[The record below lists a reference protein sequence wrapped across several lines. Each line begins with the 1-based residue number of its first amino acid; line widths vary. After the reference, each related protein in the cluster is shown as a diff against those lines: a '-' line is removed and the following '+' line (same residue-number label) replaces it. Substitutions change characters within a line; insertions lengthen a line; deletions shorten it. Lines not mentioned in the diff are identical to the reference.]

1 MTLSVDGKVQIL
13 NGATS
18 AVASASYRMDGGGIE
33 TVEAYG
39 RTLSGT
45 GAAVIEIQVSN
56 DNLIW
61 QTAGT
66 INLNLRPTQTS
77 DKFTMDA
84 SWLNWLY
91 IRAKLASISGTGA
104 SVSVYKIT
112 GAGNVGTAQT
122 NFVSGDLTPV
132 LLIGGDHP
140 VTQWY
145 GTNGVNG
152 LARMYADA
160 GIVPYLAL
168 NTNSLTGEGVGD
180 TASLMTWEQVKYLA
194 DAGLVEPVAHGAR
207 HYQDWEA
214 PDAGIHVR
222 YVGPAATAT
231 MYVTSTAVIGTT
243 AGSVEDFNF
252 TFASY
257 PTVDE
262 LVAAID
268 ALPNWTSM
276 RSTELLGTEASDNLL
291 TIASGNA
298 KNCKTGLPDATR
310 GQRFSMAGGLRIFW
324 DSTTTACDSFFVY
337 MTPTVLNLLRD
348 GVTVASF
355 TLSSY
360 TLSTLLTAIKAYATA
375 LVSTDPLAG
384 RDITS
389 LMNDNG
395 ASGYAY
401 CTGEE
406 DASNLTR
413 RVGDAHIIDAKR
425 APAIIHACGLTPSY
439 LRQRNMDK
447 CKETAA
453 ANGIIFKAFAQS
465 GGNFWSY
472 LSSTSS
478 SGTFEHYRGNSRWN
492 GTAPCP
498 IPTKDAS
505 NWHPHI
511 GLGGAYNS
519 TEAVNALIAGIV
531 ASKGF
536 TTDLLIHGVVT
547 DAAVSDNSVTGS
559 SGYYLGGG
567 FSTDITEAAMVS
579 LLAAIKSAVSA
590 GNLRVIK
597 QSDLNSV
604 AASAAPPQNL
614 LFNPRIAGRATASLL
629 ATNNQGINIT
639 GWRYDG
645 WGLPAITL
653 LSNGI
658 EFSSS
663 GSTNKLVLSQRVIV
677 ERGARYRA
685 GFRLETDGTVQ
696 GICLRA
702 TAVYGGW
709 PDSMVPGS
717 QLTYAQ
723 GHYFTRNMDDVV
735 FNFEIPWSKANGNPR
750 IVSLNTGPYD
760 LSTNKNIRLGMEN
773 SGSGS
778 NIDCSAGAVSSSAVT
793 AKEVAAAIN
802 ASIAANATYAAKTE
816 LHNLARAE
824 NGKVVLEMRRRQGN
838 PYSVGAL
845 QIYAGTSASA
855 TDVIFGGSTGL
866 SWTNHAGESDSSCFP
881 VELGVWINATTVGR
895 KIRVID
901 PYLVKFNNGR

>member
-180 TASLMTWEQVKYLA
+180 TSQLMTWEQIKYLA

-324 DSTTTACDSFFVY
+324 DSTTTACDSFF
-337 MTPTVLNLLRD
+337 
-348 GVTVASF
+348 
-355 TLSSY
+355 
-360 TLSTLLTAIKAYATA
+360 
-375 LVSTDPLAG
+375 
-384 RDITS
+384 
-389 LMNDNG
+389 
-395 ASGYAY
+395 
-401 CTGEE
+401 
-406 DASNLTR
+406 
-413 RVGDAHIIDAKR
+413 
-425 APAIIHACGLTPSY
+425 
-439 LRQRNMDK
+439 
-447 CKETAA
+447 
-453 ANGIIFKAFAQS
+453 
-465 GGNFWSY
+465 
-472 LSSTSS
+472 
-478 SGTFEHYRGNSRWN
+478 GT
-492 GTAPCP
+492 
-498 IPTKDAS
+498 
-505 NWHPHI
+505 
-511 GLGGAYNS
+511 
-519 TEAVNALIAGIV
+519 
-531 ASKGF
+531 
-536 TTDLLIHGVVT
+536 
-547 DAAVSDNSVTGS
+547 
-559 SGYYLGGG
+559 
-567 FSTDITEAAMVS
+567 
-579 LLAAIKSAVSA
+579 
-590 GNLRVIK
+590 
-597 QSDLNSV
+597 Q
-604 AASAAPPQNL
+604 
-614 LFNPRIAGRATASLL
+614 
-629 ATNNQGINIT
+629 
-639 GWRYDG
+639 
-645 WGLPAITL
+645 
-653 LSNGI
+653 
-658 EFSSS
+658 
-663 GSTNKLVLSQRVIV
+663 
-677 ERGARYRA
+677 
-685 GFRLETDGTVQ
+685 
-696 GICLRA
+696 
-702 TAVYGGW
+702 
-709 PDSMVPGS
+709 
-717 QLTYAQ
+717 
-723 GHYFTRNMDDVV
+723 
-735 FNFEIPWSKANGNPR
+735 
-750 IVSLNTGPYD
+750 
-760 LSTNKNIRLGMEN
+760 
-773 SGSGS
+773 
-778 NIDCSAGAVSSSAVT
+778 
-793 AKEVAAAIN
+793 
-802 ASIAANATYAAKTE
+802 
-816 LHNLARAE
+816 
-824 NGKVVLEMRRRQGN
+824 
-838 PYSVGAL
+838 
-845 QIYAGTSASA
+845 
-855 TDVIFGGSTGL
+855 
-866 SWTNHAGESDSSCFP
+866 
-881 VELGVWINATTVGR
+881 
-895 KIRVID
+895 
-901 PYLVKFNNGR
+901 